1 MQQNPPCELLGR
13 FTTVLLF
20 VVVPKS
26 DDSLK
31 EQTEKNG

>member
-1 MQQNPPCELLGR
+1 MQQNSPCDLLGR

-26 DDSLK
+26 GDSLK